1 MTTFELVCLIIFSHG
16 LHAIISAIL
25 HNCAHNTEETPYGV
39 TGLAFC
45 IASGSAF
52 LTYVFT

>member
-1 MTTFELVCLIIFSHG
+1 MNTFELVCLIIFSHG

-25 HNCAHNTEETPYGV
+25 HNCAHNTEETLYGV

-52 LTYVFT
+52 LTSVFT